1 MRDIH
6 TLAEAYLRDLKKGNA
21 HFYAPPS
28 TKSVVPLGESLT
40 ERVVIMREG
49 EPHYLVG
56 IKNSGRPIFTHD
68 MRLAA
73 SYDSASLKLVEVL
86 AHFKKLDVYVETMP
100 ACWFSNHQPE
110 DE

>member
-1 MRDIH
+1 MKDIH
-6 TLAEAYLRDLKKGNA
+6 TIAEGYLRDLERGHA
-21 HFYAPPS
+21 HFYAPAS
-28 TKSVVPLGESLT
+28 TKTVVPLGESLT
-40 ERVVIMREG
+40 QRVVIMRET

-56 IKNSGRPIFTHD
+56 IKPSGRPIFTHD

-86 AHFKKLDVYVETMP
+86 AHFKKIDLYVETMP

-110 DE
+110 DD